1 MLEIT
6 FDSQTG
12 ELICLAENGQQEI
25 RRPIKGLTK
34 SDLMG
39 ELDFL
44 VAQPAYQLALPF
56 SPATWREMMLANGLT
71 GTTL

>member
-6 FDSQTG
+6 FDPQTG
-12 ELICLAENGQQEI
+12 ELVCLAEDGQQEI
-25 RRPIKGLTK
+25 RCPIQGLTK

-39 ELDFL
+39 ELNFL

-56 SPATWREMMLANGLT
+56 SPATWREMMLAHGLT